1 VIDEQELLHATDM
14 LRRLVREDEDVKIM
28 IAAACDRAGC
38 EDLFAWADKRPEEVI
53 MMAAQVVDL
62 SEQLEEFK
70 RRLSTGDLS

>member
-1 VIDEQELLHATDM
+1 VTDERELMHATDM

-28 IAAACDRAGC
+28 ISAACDRVGC
-38 EDLFAWADKRPEEVI
+38 DDLFAWAAERPEEVI

-62 SEQLEEFK
+62 SEQLGEFD